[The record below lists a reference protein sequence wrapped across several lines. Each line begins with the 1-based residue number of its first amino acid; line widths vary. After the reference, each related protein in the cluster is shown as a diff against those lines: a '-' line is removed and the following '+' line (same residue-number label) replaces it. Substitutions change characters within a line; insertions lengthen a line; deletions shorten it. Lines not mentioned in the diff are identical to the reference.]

1 MITRLQ
7 GGMVQVGTVYCI
19 GRNVFAHAL
28 ELGNKP
34 PREPLIFLKSRAA
47 IRALAEGPLAF
58 PEETFHH
65 EAEVVLVLGT
75 AVPHGA
81 TVGWE
86 VVEGVALGLDLTRR
100 GVQNELKEHGLPWTT
115 AKSFVGSAPLG
126 PVVPLER
133 FADPNAIRFSLT
145 VNDELR
151 QQGDLRQLTFDIPTL
166 LTTLAALHPL
176 EPGDLVFTGTPA
188 GVGPIRR
195 GDRFTLRFEEP
206 ELAFAGVL

>member
-7 GGMVQVGTVYCI
+7 GGRIEVGTVYCI

-28 ELGNKP
+28 ELGNAP
-34 PREPLIFLKSRAA
+34 PSEPLIFLKSRAA
-47 IRALAEGPLAF
+47 VRPLEHGPLAF

-65 EAEVVLVLGT
+65 EAEVVLVLGEP
-75 AVPHGA
+75 VQHGA

-100 GVQNELKEHGLPWTT
+100 DVQNELKQQGLPWTT
-115 AKSFVGSAPLG
+115 AKSFVGSAPVG

-133 FADPNAIRFSLT
+133 FADPGAIRFSLT
-145 VNDELR
+145 VNDTLR
-151 QQGDLRQLTFDIPTL
+151 QQGDLSQLTFDIPTL

-195 GDRFTLRFEEP
+195 GDRFCLRFAEP
-206 ELAFAGVL
+206 DLAFSGVL